1 MSDRALLRP
10 LTLLAV
16 VGLTGALGACS
27 YMPQFKSLQDVKL
40 FNRTANTPEVLA
52 PVKERPETLIGVT
65 AANTLVTFQASEPG
79 RLLSS
84 LPIQGL
90 KAGEEFLGI
99 DFRVAKGQLFGLTN
113 QGRLLQIDPD
123 KATVTPVGA
132 GITLPEGQTFG
143 FDFNPTVDR
152 IRVVN
157 DAGHNLRLH
166 PETGAQ
172 VDGDANTPGVQPDGT
187 LRYAPGDLLNSTKPR
202 IVSAGYTYNKTNEKL
217 TTNYAIDAGAG
228 YLVVQGSL
236 EGAATAVSPNT
247 GLLQAIGPLL
257 IERFDSAALDI
268 SDVNNAAYLATS
280 RQDGREPRLYEVNL
294 GSGQARLIGT
304 IGTAQGLRGMAIV
317 P

>member
-1 MSDRALLRP
+1 MSARALLRP
-10 LTLLAV
+10 LTLLA
-16 VGLTGALGACS
+16 LTGALSACS
-27 YMPQFKSLQDVKL
+27 YMPQFKSLQEFRL
-40 FNRTANTPEVLA
+40 FNRTPRSVDVLA

-65 AANTLVTFQASEPG
+65 AANTLVTFQANEPG

-84 LPIQGL
+84 APIQGL
-90 KAGEEFLGI
+90 KAGEELLGI
-99 DFRVAKGQLFGLTN
+99 DFRVAKGQLFGVTN

-123 KATVTPVGA
+123 KATVTAVGA
-132 GITLPEGQTFG
+132 GITLPEGQAFG

-172 VDGDANTPGVQPDGT
+172 VDGDANTPGVQLDGT
-187 LRYAPGDLLNSTKPR
+187 LRYAPGDLLSTTKPR
-202 IVSAGYTYNKTNEKL
+202 IVSAGYTYNQANEKL

-236 EGAATAVSPNT
+236 EGAATPVSPNT

-257 IERFDSAALDI
+257 I
-268 SDVNNAAYLATS
+268 
-280 RQDGREPRLYEVNL
+280 
-294 GSGQARLIGT
+294 
-304 IGTAQGLRGMAIV
+304 
-317 P
+317 